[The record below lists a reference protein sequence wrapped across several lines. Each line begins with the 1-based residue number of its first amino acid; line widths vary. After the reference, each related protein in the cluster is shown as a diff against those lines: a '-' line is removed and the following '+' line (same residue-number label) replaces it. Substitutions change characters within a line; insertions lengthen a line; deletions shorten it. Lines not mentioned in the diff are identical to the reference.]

1 MRKDAGKWLSHK
13 DDYSTQIEAEIHL
26 TKTIKIGFINV
37 GNAGSAFI
45 ELLVGSSM
53 WPSGKDYVTLL
64 PSQMLMSP
72 ADSKTGK
79 NNSGV
84 KMFDKGVFAKGVAD
98 SEWDRLRVICRQPF
112 ARRKQFGLQFVDI
125 IEDDKLS
132 SSETDVV
139 PI

>member
-1 MRKDAGKWLSHK
+1 MPFS
-13 DDYSTQIEAEIHL
+13 ST
-26 TKTIKIGFINV
+26 

-84 KMFDKGVFAKGVAD
+84 KMFDKGAGTSSIVLIRNLKQKLTYD
-98 SEWDRLRVICRQPF
+98 HKIYSYQLRGCLYGLAYLAIQPGK
-112 ARRKQFGLQFVDI
+112 RNKFGLCLYENFI
-125 IEDDKLS
+125 LAGTIL
-132 SSETDVV
+132 
-139 PI
+139 